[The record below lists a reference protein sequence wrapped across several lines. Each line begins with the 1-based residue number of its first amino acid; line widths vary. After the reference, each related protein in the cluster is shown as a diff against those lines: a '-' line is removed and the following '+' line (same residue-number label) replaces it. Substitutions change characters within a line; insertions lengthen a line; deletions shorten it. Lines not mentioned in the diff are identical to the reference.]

1 MDIKGIKGRPQAAPP
16 PSLDDQLKSAA
27 KMYER
32 QFLEEMM
39 KSMKKTVSHSEITKP
54 SMAENIYTDEMYSQ
68 YADKWTE
75 SGGNGLADVIYKE
88 LKEKILPSQH
98 SRYLPNTE
106 PPPKSTI
113 KIVK

>member
-1 MDIKGIKGRPQAAPP
+1 
-16 PSLDDQLKSAA
+16 
-27 KMYER
+27 
-32 QFLEEMM
+32 
-39 KSMKKTVSHSEITKP
+39 MKKTVSHSDITKP

-88 LKEKILPSQH
+88 LKEKILPSQQ

-106 PPPKSTI
+106 PPPTST
-113 KIVK
+113 KKMVK